1 MCWKQFG
8 RQNIQGRDRARSRL
22 AGTNGPELEAVAGK
36 GYRASAVSVAGI
48 GWQGR
53 QGINP
58 NVHCAPA
65 LARIGLFRA
74 AGAESLEDFGQ
85 LVAQEYGHDGR
96 RRLMRAQ
103 AMVICGAGHGCPQKT
118 AKLVHGANHGRT
130 ENQEYGIGVG
140 CFARIKQAAQLAVA
154 QGIVDMLARTVDAAE
169 GLFVQQAFQAIMLGH
184 IAQRGQIGRASC
196 RERMSFLV

>member
-1 MCWKQFG
+1 
-8 RQNIQGRDRARSRL
+8 
-22 AGTNGPELEAVAGK
+22 
-36 GYRASAVSVAGI
+36 
-48 GWQGR
+48 
-53 QGINP
+53 
-58 NVHCAPA
+58 
-65 LARIGLFRA
+65 
-74 AGAESLEDFGQ
+74 
-85 LVAQEYGHDGR
+85 
-96 RRLMRAQ
+96 MRAQ

-184 IAQRGQIGRASC
+184 IAQRGHDDMVVINGQVAGLVKRRNLVLAWRGLVVARFHGHAKLVKIPFHFHHAGKHSLGNDSKILVAEFLALGRPGPKERTSGNLDIGP
-196 RERMSFLV
+196 REIEIVVDEKIFLLKAGV